1 MSYGFEINGE
11 EINYRTLQKVAE
23 YTTSTTSG
31 SIQLPSG
38 FTSANCVPMAL
49 SLNAGKTACRAV
61 IGGTGILQYFAAFQN
76 AATNNKIYVFRIK

>member
-23 YTTSTTSG
+23 YTTTTASG
-31 SIQLPSG
+31 SIQLSSG
-38 FTSANCVPMAL
+38 FTSANCVPVAL
-49 SLNAGKTACRAV
+49 SLNAGKTACRAA
-61 IGGTGILQYFAAFQN
+61 IGVDGILRYYAAFQN

>member
-49 SLNAGKTACRAV
+49 SLNAGKTACRV
-61 IGGTGILQYFAAFQN
+61 GIGVTGILRYDRAFQN